1 MKLDLALILTQAL
14 GFLIIFLILKRYAWK
29 PLLSFMDER
38 RNRIVKDFEDI
49 EKAKR
54 EVEELKRVY
63 EQKLATID
71 DEAKAKIRDAV
82 LEAQK
87 VAGQIHEKARVETKE
102 LIHRTKESLELE
114 VAKAKI
120 ELRDAIAELA
130 IRATEKLI
138 RERLDDAKHRA
149 LVNDFIAKV
158 HRSN

>member
-1 MKLDLALILTQAL
+1 MSLYVTQILTQAL
-14 GFLIIFLILKRYAWK
+14 GFLIIYLILKRYAWK
-29 PLLSFMDER
+29 PLQSFMEER
-38 RNRIVKDFEDI
+38 RQKIAKEFEDI

-54 EVEELKRVY
+54 DVEEVKRAY

-71 DEAKAKIRDAV
+71 DEAKVKIRDAV

-87 VAGQIHEKARVETKE
+87 VAGQIHEKARAETKE
-102 LIHRTKESLELE
+102 LIQRTKESLELE

-138 RERLDDAKHRA
+138 HERLDDAKHRA

-158 HRSN
+158 HRH